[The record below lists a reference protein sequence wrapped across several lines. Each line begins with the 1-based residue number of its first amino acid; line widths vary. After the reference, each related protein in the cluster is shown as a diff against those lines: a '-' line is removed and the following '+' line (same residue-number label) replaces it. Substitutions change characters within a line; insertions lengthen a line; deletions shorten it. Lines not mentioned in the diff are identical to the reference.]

1 MARFWRKSAQSEA
14 LPREK
19 QTNIG
24 DWLDD
29 FARRAEVPDPA
40 KPALGIFL
48 VVLSLLGLGLLLQV
62 NHAATTA
69 PIEDFWKIFADQVF
83 FRVGALIVLL
93 LGFRIGPE
101 GLRRMIPGLMIFC
114 FISLVLV
121 YVPYFGDPRNGAN
134 RWVSVFG
141 LFSFQ
146 PSELARI
153 VCVLWVADRC
163 MRLGP
168 DVLDVKKGVLPMLGV
183 GVVFFA
189 LILGETDLGG
199 SLLFLLCFLSTM
211 WVGGVQSMHVAGP
224 LIGIGGSAALLL
236 ITFVSYIRSR
246 IAMFLGSAS
255 NHQVAQSEVAMSSG
269 DFFGVGLG
277 QGMWRNAR
285 VPYLETDYVLA
296 LTGEELGLFGVWLV
310 IALLAAFAWYGLRF
324 LLSIRDRYCAL
335 AAFGLLLSFSLQS
348 MVHVQVVTHLAP
360 PKGMPLPFL
369 SHGGTAL
376 LVSSFAIG
384 LALGAARPVD
394 RKETPFEPVPVPP
407 RAEPAT

>member
-1 MARFWRKSAQSEA
+1 
-14 LPREK
+14 
-19 QTNIG
+19 
-24 DWLDD
+24 
-29 FARRAEVPDPA
+29 
-40 KPALGIFL
+40 
-48 VVLSLLGLGLLLQV
+48 
-62 NHAATTA
+62 
-69 PIEDFWKIFADQVF
+69 
-83 FRVGALIVLL
+83 
-93 LGFRIGPE
+93 
-101 GLRRMIPGLMIFC
+101 
-114 FISLVLV
+114 
-121 YVPYFGDPRNGAN
+121 
-134 RWVSVFG
+134 
-141 LFSFQ
+141 
-146 PSELARI
+146 
-153 VCVLWVADRC
+153 
-163 MRLGP
+163 
-168 DVLDVKKGVLPMLGV
+168 
-183 GVVFFA
+183 
-189 LILGETDLGG
+189 
-199 SLLFLLCFLSTM
+199 
-211 WVGGVQSMHVAGP
+211 
-224 LIGIGGSAALLL
+224 
-236 ITFVSYIRSR
+236 

-255 NHQVAQSEVAMSSG
+255 NHQVEQSEVAMSSG

-310 IALLAAFAWYGLRF
+310 IALLAAFAWFGLRF

-394 RKETPFEPVPVPP
+394 RKETLFEPVPVPP

>member
-1 MARFWRKSAQSEA
+1 MARFWRKSGESVA

-24 DWLDD
+24 EWLDE
-29 FARRAEVPDPA
+29 FAKKVEVPDPSR
-40 KPALGIFL
+40 PALGIFL

-69 PIEDFWKIFADQVF
+69 PIEDFWKIFGDQLF
-83 FRVGALIVLL
+83 FRIGALVVLL

-101 GLRRMIPGLMIFC
+101 GLRRMIPALMIFC
-114 FISLVLV
+114 FVALILV

-168 DVLDVKKGVLPMLGV
+168 DVLNVKRGVLPMLAV
-183 GVVFFA
+183 GCSFFF

-199 SLLFLLCFLSTM
+199 SLLFLICFLATM

-224 LIGIGGSAALLL
+224 LVGIGGSAALLL
-236 ITFVSYIRSR
+236 ITFVAYIRSR

-255 NHQVAQSEVAMSSG
+255 NHQVDQSEIAMSSG

-277 QGMWRNAR
+277 QGLWRNAR

-296 LTGEELGLFGVWLV
+296 LVGEELGLFGVWLV
-310 IALLAAFAWYGLRF
+310 IALLAAFAWFGLRF

-348 MVHVQVVTHLAP
+348 MVHVQVVTRLAP

-384 LALGAARPVD
+384 LALGAARPAG
-394 RKETPFEPVPVPP
+394 RKSENPEPSLSVP
-407 RAEPAT
+407 RAQPVS

>member
-1 MARFWRKSAQSEA
+1 
-14 LPREK
+14 
-19 QTNIG
+19 
-24 DWLDD
+24 
-29 FARRAEVPDPA
+29 
-40 KPALGIFL
+40 
-48 VVLSLLGLGLLLQV
+48 
-62 NHAATTA
+62 
-69 PIEDFWKIFADQVF
+69 
-83 FRVGALIVLL
+83 LIVLL

-101 GLRRMIPGLMIFC
+101 GLRRMIPGLMVFC
-114 FISLVLV
+114 FLSLVLV

-168 DVLDVKKGVLPMLGV
+168 DVLNVKKGVLPMLGV

-199 SLLFLLCFLSTM
+199 SLLFLLCFFFTM

-255 NHQVAQSEVAMSSG
+255 NHQVEQSEVAMSSG

>member
-1 MARFWRKSAQSEA
+1 MARFWRKSAQGEA

-69 PIEDFWKIFADQVF
+69 PIEDFWKIFGDQVF
-83 FRVGALIVLL
+83 FRVGALVVLL

-189 LILGETDLGG
+189 RSSAKPIWAAACC
-199 SLLFLLCFLSTM
+199 SFCAS
-211 WVGGVQSMHVAGP
+211 SARC
-224 LIGIGGSAALLL
+224 GSAV
-236 ITFVSYIRSR
+236 FSR
-246 IAMFLGSAS
+246 CT
-255 NHQVAQSEVAMSSG
+255 
-269 DFFGVGLG
+269 
-277 QGMWRNAR
+277 W
-285 VPYLETDYVLA
+285 
-296 LTGEELGLFGVWLV
+296 
-310 IALLAAFAWYGLRF
+310 
-324 LLSIRDRYCAL
+324 RDR
-335 AAFGLLLSFSLQS
+335 
-348 MVHVQVVTHLAP
+348 
-360 PKGMPLPFL
+360 
-369 SHGGTAL
+369 
-376 LVSSFAIG
+376 
-384 LALGAARPVD
+384 
-394 RKETPFEPVPVPP
+394 
-407 RAEPAT
+407 